1 MDNGKTMTTRRTLRA
16 SSQSF
21 MRSSR
26 EKAKSFWPAG
36 GVQFYVGCFNLKGS
50 HWTLKNHPIP
60 VPNDYITTSL
70 LLDRH
75 IAKGAKG
82 TWFFHEFSLYSWAPW
97 HKSLA
102 WGKSGHGASSHLKP
116 SAHSG
121 SKGRRPDK
129 NSKSISLQV
138 RLRKAKP
145 KIDRDF
151 DFAKNDSTIWLN
163 ELKEETIENSMQFRS
178 MRWELQ
184 HSKIWKPSCLSCV

>member
-1 MDNGKTMTTRRTLRA
+1 
-16 SSQSF
+16 

-36 GVQFYVGCFNLKGS
+36 LLQFYVGCFNGRAG
-50 HWTLKNHPIP
+50 TLNFKNHPIP
-60 VPNDYITTSL
+60 VPNDEKKTTSL

-75 IAKGAKG
+75 IAKGAIWAHGFSMSFPYITELPG
-82 TWFFHEFSLYSWAPW
+82 TSPW
-97 HKSLA
+97 HEGNRAMVPHPTSN
-102 WGKSGHGASSHLKP
+102 HRP
-116 SAHSG
+116 NSG
-121 SKGRRPDK
+121 SKGRRQDK

-151 DFAKNDSTIWLN
+151 DVAKNDSTIWLN
-163 ELKEETIENSMQFRS
+163 ELKEETMENSMQFRS

-184 HSKIWKPSCLSCV
+184 HSKI